1 MECRRFK
8 MIVKMTKFVLPIILG
23 ALGGYL
29 YYDFIGCNNG
39 CAITGNPFTST
50 AYGAVVGAVFVS
62 WKDVFNS
69 FKKSKKEEI

>member
-1 MECRRFK
+1 
-8 MIVKMTKFVLPIILG
+8 MIIKLAKIGLPIFLG

-50 AYGAVVGAVFVS
+50 LYGAVVGAVLVN
-62 WKDVFNS
+62 WKDVINS
-69 FKKSKKEEI
+69 LKNSRNEKA